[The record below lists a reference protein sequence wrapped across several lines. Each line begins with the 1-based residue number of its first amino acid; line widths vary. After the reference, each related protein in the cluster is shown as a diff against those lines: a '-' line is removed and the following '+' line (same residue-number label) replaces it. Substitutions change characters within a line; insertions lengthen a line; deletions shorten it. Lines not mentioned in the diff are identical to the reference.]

1 MVKHKVQHVLQTE
14 MDRSEFLKR
23 SGVVL
28 LGVAG
33 ITTIS
38 KTFFNAFSN
47 KSSAKPAGYG
57 ASPYGR

>member
-1 MVKHKVQHVLQTE
+1 MVKQTVQHVLQTE
-14 MDRSEFLKR
+14 MDRKEFLKR

-38 KTFFNAFSN
+38 KTFFSAFSS
-47 KSSAKPAGYG
+47 KTATKPAGYG
-57 ASPYGR
+57 TSPYGR